1 MGAAPCSIGES
12 GSWRLSLRA
21 RRVRRPHREAAEG
34 TELFRV
40 RFRAQFALR
49 SPFPSRSTRA
59 ATKEVRVRPRNLDA
73 FGALLLAPPYRGRS
87 VRYIAISEFSSFQPI
102 TPFSSTSGRKSQN
115 VTPEQ
120 TSSLEAITVA
130 VRLPA
135 SIRAISPK

>member
-73 FGALLLAPPYRGRS
+73 FGALLLAPPYVAARGPPSSRHGSSAKGKAIGERIVHGSARGRARCPLRPPGG
-87 VRYIAISEFSSFQPI
+87 V
-102 TPFSSTSGRKSQN
+102 SGR
-115 VTPEQ
+115 
-120 TSSLEAITVA
+120 
-130 VRLPA
+130 
-135 SIRAISPK
+135 